1 MSDALSDLSKE
12 ELISYAK
19 MLLSGAIDRLDM
31 DMPEDACWRVANA
44 LGTLA
49 TVVADSPN
57 IVAGIG
63 VKTSL
68 GYKLDDTN
76 DDTKQVE

>member
-1 MSDALSDLSKE
+1 MDALSDLSKE

-19 MLLSGAIDRLDM
+19 LLLSGAIDRLDM
-31 DMPEDACWRVANA
+31 DMPEEACWRVANA

-49 TVVADSPN
+49 TITADSPN

-63 VKTSL
+63 TKTSL
-68 GYKLDDTN
+68 GYKLELSDDDT
-76 DDTKQVE
+76 